1 MKEEEKM
8 VNCEALS
15 GTLLKSFLDGF
26 AQENPIV
33 TGGHFMVTNKER
45 LNSGTIDSFSK
56 AVQTFKLLDENGV
69 HVSLGVFINDIGLAC
84 SGTDSCSLEKIKLMN
99 GPALPDEYTNI
110 LIENGIE
117 QDEVVIISE
126 RFLRNRAKRIFHQV
140 RKRTDAII
148 ERDEGYYFLPKDRPE
163 IILTRKNPHDKYG
176 TPACPLIM
184 GAYCLE
190 LKRMGYSSS
199 INYYYVGSDNLS
211 NIPNYLPIEKGRLL
225 AHEIDPSIK
234 TENIYLN

>member
-1 MKEEEKM
+1 M

-15 GTLLKSFLDGF
+15 GTLLKSLLDGLE
-26 AQENPIV
+26 QENTIV
-33 TGGHFMVTNKER
+33 TGGHFMIANIEK
-45 LNSGTIDSFSK
+45 LNSGTIDSFYK
-56 AVQTFKLLDENGV
+56 AVKTFKLLDENGIRAR
-69 HVSLGVFINDIGLAC
+69 LGVFINDIGLTC
-84 SGTDSCSLEKIKLMN
+84 SGTDSCSLEKMKLIN
-99 GPALPDEYTNI
+99 GPSLPNEYTKI

-117 QDEVVIISE
+117 EDEVVIISE

-140 RKRTDAII
+140 RKQTDAFV

-163 IILTRKNPHDKYG
+163 IILTRKNTFDKYG

-190 LKRMGYSSS
+190 LKRMGYCNS

-211 NIPNYLPIEKGRLL
+211 NIPNYLPIEKGKLL
-225 AHEIDPSIK
+225 AHEMDPSIK